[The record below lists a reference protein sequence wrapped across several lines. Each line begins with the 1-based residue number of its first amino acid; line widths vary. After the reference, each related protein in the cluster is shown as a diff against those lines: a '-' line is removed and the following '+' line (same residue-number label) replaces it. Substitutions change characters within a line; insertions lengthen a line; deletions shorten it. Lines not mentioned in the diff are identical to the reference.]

1 VFARSLLTL
10 LQVPGVFPQYAFSGG
25 IFDVPFQTGKPS
37 RSTYISTAARC
48 PCRHNPSA
56 MSADPSS
63 STPAPVL
70 FGAEI
75 KRKPRTLV
83 LCFDGTGNEYDDT
96 VGLCHLPFPRAFLGY
111 NLCCC
116 DVPQNTNVVK
126 LYSTLRKDK
135 VEDQLCYYQV
145 SAPFSCFERSHDL
158 TSSQG
163 RRRNISCT
171 GHCFT
176 TLPMGRA
183 ASRSSCC
190 LVSL

>member
-1 VFARSLLTL
+1 MFARSLLTL
-10 LQVPGVFPQYAFSGG
+10 LPGVFPQYAFSGG
-25 IFDVPFQTGKPS
+25 FDVPFQTGKPS
-37 RSTYISTAARC
+37 RPTYTSTAARC

-63 STPAPVL
+63 CTPAPVS

-96 VGLCHLPFPRAFLGY
+96 VGLCHLLFPFLGY
-111 NLCCC
+111 NPCCC

-126 LYSTLRKDK
+126 LYSALRKDK

-145 SAPFSCFERSHDL
+145 SVPFSCFECSYDL

-163 RRRNISCT
+163 GRRNISCT

-190 LVSL
+190 MVSL